1 MNKTIF
7 TVLTLAFLGLS
18 TTYAQVG
25 IGTITPH
32 ASAMLDV
39 ESTDKGFL
47 PPRMTT
53 TERDAINGGVFEE
66 GLTIFNT
73 TVNCLQWW
81 NGKGWYDGCDKGLT
95 AGPESAC
102 PLIPPYLSASETVVK
117 NVSNPVTGKTWMDRN
132 LGAYGPARSSTDCW
146 AYGNLYQWGR
156 AGEGHEYRSSDTH
169 DGTTVRPL
177 TITTSGAWDGKFITL
192 PINPTNRNDW
202 VTTQTDNAWNSGTP
216 AAPIKTATDPCPTG
230 YRVPS
235 EAELNAERTSW
246 GSQNIAGA
254 IGSPLKLPAAGF
266 RDKDN
271 GVLGNVSTNGIY
283 WSSAV
288 FNSSSKAL
296 NFNNS
301 SNPEMINRAR
311 SFGFSVRCI
320 KD

>member
-1 MNKTIF
+1 MKKIIKLFLTF
-7 TVLTLAFLGLS
+7 TLALN
-18 TTYAQVG
+18 YANAQG
-25 IGTITPH
+25 IGINETGNAPDP
-32 ASAMLDV
+32 SAILDV
-39 ESTDKGFL
+39 SSTDKGFL

-73 TVNCLQWW
+73 DDNCLQWW

-169 DGTTVRPL
+169 DGGTL
-177 TITTSGAWDGKFITL
+177 GLASTSAPNTGAAWYGHFIISATS
-192 PINPTNRNDW
+192 PFDW
-202 VTTQTDNAWNSGTP
+202 LHTQHNNLWQGVNGANN
-216 AAPIKTATDPCPTG
+216 PCPTG
-230 YRVPS
+230 YRVPT

-246 GSQNIAGA
+246 STNTSAGA
-254 IGSPLKLPAAGF
+254 FASPLKLPTAGY
-266 RDKDN
+266 RSRATGALVN
-271 GVLGNVSTNGIY
+271 VGSEGVF
-283 WSSAV
+283 WSSSDSGTNARRL
-288 FNSSSKAL
+288 FFGSSAGNMDSL
-296 NFNNS
+296 
-301 SNPEMINRAR
+301 NRAL
-311 SFGFSVRCI
+311 GFSVRCI